1 LIYYRQWVKQ
11 FQAVQLDFRHVVFRV
26 IPSDRRA
33 PDDEF
38 EAIRAAVRKVLGADC
53 RVDLE
58 YVSDLPPS
66 QSGKYRFTLSILDS
80 DSRAEEAPATPG
92 RRPPAG

>member
-1 LIYYRQWVKQ
+1 
-11 FQAVQLDFRHVVFRV
+11 
-26 IPSDRRA
+26 
-33 PDDEF
+33 EF

-66 QSGKYRFTLSILDS
+66 QSGKYRFTLSMLDPEP
-80 DSRAEEAPATPG
+80 RADDAPAAPG